1 MFSSSFCAV
10 AFIGALFLKDI
21 PQCNTDANVDDKQN
35 KPKLMTTSTK
45 RSGNEKKGK
54 HYRFLEI
61 VKSSF
66 SVKVFHI
73 IEWDLLLNPY
83 FTLVA
88 LNDAFVGSSV
98 MTFMPQ
104 LREITAE
111 KGLSLEKT
119 ADILTLRA
127 MGDIIARIFQGL
139 LGDIQWLR
147 TILPWKLILYM
158 HCFPKSFTTA
168 LGLSNIIGAVAALL
182 LGPVMDK
189 LKEF

>member
-1 MFSSSFCAV
+1 MFYSSFCAV
-10 AFIGALFLKDI
+10 GFIGALFLKDI
-21 PQCNTDANVDDKQN
+21 PQCNTDANVDDKQK

-45 RSGNEKKGK
+45 RSGNKKEGK
-54 HYRFLEI
+54 HYKFLEI

-66 SVKVFHI
+66 SFRVFHL

-104 LREITAE
+104 LKGITAE

-127 MGDIIARIFQGL
+127 MGDIIA
-139 LGDIQWLR
+139 
-147 TILPWKLILYM
+147 
-158 HCFPKSFTTA
+158 
-168 LGLSNIIGAVAALL
+168 
-182 LGPVMDK
+182 
-189 LKEF
+189 EFSGVVR

>member
-1 MFSSSFCAV
+1 MW
-10 AFIGALFLKDI
+10 G
-21 PQCNTDANVDDKQN
+21 
-35 KPKLMTTSTK
+35 
-45 RSGNEKKGK
+45 
-54 HYRFLEI
+54 
-61 VKSSF
+61 
-66 SVKVFHI
+66 
-73 IEWDLLLNPY
+73 LLLNPY

-104 LREITAE
+104 LRGITAE

-139 LGDIQWLR
+139 LGDIQRLK

-158 HCFPKSFTTA
+158 HCFPKSFTSA
-168 LGLSNIIGAVAALL
+168 LGQSNIIGAVAALL

-189 LKEF
+189 LEEF